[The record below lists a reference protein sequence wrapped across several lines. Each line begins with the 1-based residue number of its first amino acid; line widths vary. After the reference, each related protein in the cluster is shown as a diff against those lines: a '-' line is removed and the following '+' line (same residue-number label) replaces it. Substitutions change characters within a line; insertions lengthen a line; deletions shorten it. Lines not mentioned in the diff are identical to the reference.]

1 MTRYYGWYASRT
13 RGTRA
18 RLARPASDGR
28 RLTADGILVEEPV
41 AITDPVNWSLR
52 AARYRWAELLRR
64 IYEVDPLACPRC
76 AAPMRI
82 VAVITDPAVITR
94 ILVHWARSVERA
106 RQSRSPPPARHR
118 SSALATGG
126 PPR

>member
-18 RLARPASDGR
+18 RLSRLASDGR
-28 RLTADGILVEEPV
+28 RLTADGISLEEPV
-41 AITDPVNWSLR
+41 AIADPVNWSLR
-52 AARYRWAELLRR
+52 AARYRWAQLLRR

-94 ILVHWARSVERA
+94 ILVHRARSVERA
-106 RQSRSPPPARHR
+106 QHSRSPPPARRR
-118 SSALATGG
+118 SSALAAGG
-126 PPR
+126 SPR